1 MSPFEHGCGECCL
14 HIPLNIVADAS
25 TYEKYEKW
33 VEELKK
39 FKFLTSRSEVEDW
52 CRKCNPNLPP
62 HKHWEDGSCVVKDA
76 ECSDCSAKVFGWLH
90 FRGSGGRQFGV
101 RASCLFKGGFEPLL
115 LGKPLPPM
123 ADAAALL
130 QFLSS
135 FSNPN
140 SYPRVEAL
148 STGDPTFIH
157 TLKRKIF
164 GKIRLCY

>member
-39 FKFLTSRSEVEDW
+39 FKFSTLSSEVEDW

-62 HKHWEDGSCVVKDA
+62 HKHWEDSSCVVKDA
-76 ECSDCSAKVFGWLH
+76 EGSDCSAKVFGWLH
-90 FRGSGGRQFGV
+90 FRGSDGRQFGV

-140 SYPRVEAL
+140 SCPRIVAFA
-148 STGDPTFIH
+148 TGDLPSIETFIH
-157 TLKRKIF
+157 TLKSS
-164 GKIRLCY
+164 GAE